1 MSLNTLLNN
10 LFLKQN
16 KVFTIGEKAI
26 TTLGMVGAIVSRA

>member
-16 KVFTIGEKAI
+16 KVFTIGKKAI
-26 TTLGMVGAIVSRA
+26 TTLGAVGSMVSRA